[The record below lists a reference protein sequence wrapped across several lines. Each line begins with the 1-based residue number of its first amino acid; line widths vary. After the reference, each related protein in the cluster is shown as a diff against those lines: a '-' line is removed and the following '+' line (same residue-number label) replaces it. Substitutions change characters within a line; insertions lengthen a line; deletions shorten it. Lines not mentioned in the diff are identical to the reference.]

1 MIQRIVRVLRRTGLF
16 YLEKQIPRS
25 SAAMAY
31 YLTMSLF
38 PLIICLYA
46 LLGKSY
52 QQMSRVLELADH
64 VLQPTTTQFLKSFLI
79 YVASNPSRTMVVAAI
94 LLLLSSA
101 SAAVRVLHL
110 GLQEIHGRSGGK
122 RAGLRN
128 LLFSFVFSIAFVAAM
143 YFGILVMLT
152 GRSFL
157 QLLERL
163 VPVLH
168 ISRAWNWMRFLV
180 LGGLVFLTLWGVY
193 VVSGLRLH
201 QNRPAAPG
209 AFAGTVGIV
218 LMSGIFSAF
227 IAVSTRYPLVYGSLA
242 SIILLM
248 FWLFLCC
255 QIIYTGE
262 ALNEAIFRERQM
274 RENKEPGEK
283 QPAKE

>member
-1 MIQRIVRVLRRTGLF
+1 MIQRTVRILRRTGLL
-16 YLEKQIPRS
+16 YLERQIPRS

-64 VLQPTTTQFLKSFLI
+64 VLQPTTTQYLKSFLL
-79 YVASNPSRTMVVAAI
+79 YVANNPSKTMVVAAI

-101 SAAVRVLHL
+101 SAAVRVLHQ
-110 GLQEIHGRSGGK
+110 GLREIHGCSEGR
-122 RAGLRN
+122 RAGLRSW
-128 LLFSFVFSIAFVAAM
+128 LFSFLFSLAFIAVLH
-143 YFGILVMLT
+143 FGILVMLT
-152 GRSFL
+152 GQSFL
-157 QLLERL
+157 ELLERL
-163 VPVLH
+163 LPVLP

-180 LGGLVFLTLWGVY
+180 LGGLVFLVLWAVY
-193 VVSGLRLH
+193 ALSGFRLR
-201 QNRPAAPG
+201 QDRPSAPG
-209 AFAGTVGIV
+209 AFAGTLGIV
-218 LMSGIFSAF
+218 LMSGIFSSF
-227 IAVSTRYPLVYGSLA
+227 IAVSARYPLVYGSLA

-255 QIIYTGE
+255 QILYTGE

-283 QPAKE
+283 QPAKD

>member
-25 SAAMAY
+25 SAAMSY

-79 YVASNPSRTMVVAAI
+79 YVATNPSRTMVVAAI

-128 LLFSFVFSIAFVAAM
+128 LLSSFVFSIAFVAAM
-143 YFGILVMLT
+143 YFGILVMMT
-152 GRSFL
+152 GKSFL

-201 QNRPAAPG
+201 QNRPTAPG
-209 AFAGTVGIV
+209 AFAGTLGIV